1 MLPSGA
7 GQVKPSVLGKPVM
20 LRFHLHPT
28 VRASLVQDGA
38 AILLRLSSGGWRF
51 RSAGG
56 QHLPALEES
65 IYLGQ
70 RGEPR
75 RSEQITVSGEI
86 GPEGVVLKW
95 ALRRVAE
102 R

>member
-1 MLPSGA
+1 
-7 GQVKPSVLGKPVM
+7 V
-20 LRFHLHPT
+20 
-28 VRASLVQDGA
+28 
-38 AILLRLSSGGWRF
+38 LLRLSNGGWRF

-56 QHLPALEES
+56 NAPPALEES

-75 RSEQITVSGEI
+75 RCEQITVTGEI
-86 GPEGVVLKW
+86 GPEGAIIKW
-95 ALRRVAE
+95 ALRRVGD